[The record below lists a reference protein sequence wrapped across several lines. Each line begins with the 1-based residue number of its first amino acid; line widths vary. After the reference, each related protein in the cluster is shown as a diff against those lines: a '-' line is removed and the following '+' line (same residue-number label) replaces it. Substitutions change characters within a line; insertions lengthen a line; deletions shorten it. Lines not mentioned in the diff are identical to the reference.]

1 MNRMKVSLL
10 QENLKEAVGLV
21 SRWVAKRPEM
31 AVLSMV
37 LIKAEK
43 GGLIIEAT
51 DLQMGIRVEIG
62 GKVEQEGG
70 ICVPS
75 RILVEVLNNLSPGRV
90 GLETKGRELKLE
102 TSKSRMKLNGVEI
115 DEWPEIESRI
125 MNHES
130 TPKGGQA
137 TPKGGQ
143 ATPKGGQ
150 ATPKGGQAR
159 ITKMELKKK
168 EMQEIIKKVVM
179 AASGDES
186 RPVLQGVKLSV
197 MSDQEEME
205 AVATDGYRLAY
216 LQLATKVKGE
226 FSFLVP
232 ARFWLEIVSIVERMT
247 GRARVM
253 IGEGQVGINFDGI
266 EVWSRLLSGNF
277 PDYKKVMP
285 TEFENE
291 IETQREDLVA
301 AVRLAGVFA
310 KETAGIV
317 KINVKQEAME
327 VSANAME
334 VGENITKVEIRNIGK
349 ARNEELEIAVNYRY
363 LLDGLMGIEQ
373 EKVRLKFNGALKPA
387 VLEGAEKKEYRY
399 LVMPVRV
406 QK

>member
-1 MNRMKVSLL
+1 MSLL

-51 DLQMGIRVEIG
+51 DLQMGIRVEVG
-62 GKVEQEGG
+62 GRVEQEGG

-102 TSKSRMKLNGVEI
+102 TGKSRMKLNGVEI
-115 DEWPEIESRI
+115 DEWPDLNGKPAQKRG
-125 MNHES
+125 
-130 TPKGGQA
+130 KLQ
-137 TPKGGQ
+137 
-143 ATPKGGQ
+143 
-150 ATPKGGQAR
+150 
-159 ITKMELKKK
+159 TKNEKQTRFEFKKK

-232 ARFWLEIVSIVERMT
+232 ARFWLEIVSIVEKMT

-285 TEFENE
+285 
-291 IETQREDLVA
+291 R
-301 AVRLAGVFA
+301 
-310 KETAGIV
+310 
-317 KINVKQEAME
+317 KQAP
-327 VSANAME
+327 
-334 VGENITKVEIRNIGK
+334 KVN
-349 ARNEELEIAVNYRY
+349 
-363 LLDGLMGIEQ
+363 
-373 EKVRLKFNGALKPA
+373 
-387 VLEGAEKKEYRY
+387 
-399 LVMPVRV
+399 
-406 QK
+406 

>member
-1 MNRMKVSLL
+1 MNKMKVSLL
-10 QENLKEAVGLV
+10 QENLREAVGLV
-21 SRWVAKRPEM
+21 SRWVARRPEM

-51 DLQMGIRVEIG
+51 DLQMGIRVEVG

-70 ICVPS
+70 ICAPS
-75 RILVEVLNNLSPGRV
+75 RILGEVLSNLSPGKV
-90 GLETKGRELKLE
+90 ELEVKGKELRLK
-102 TSKSRMKLNGVEI
+102 TGKSRMKLNGVEI
-115 DEWPEIESRI
+115 DEWPSLSVKPGK
-125 MNHES
+125 N
-130 TPKGGQA
+130 KKQA
-137 TPKGGQ
+137 KFEFG
-143 ATPKGGQ
+143 
-150 ATPKGGQAR
+150 
-159 ITKMELKKK
+159 KK

-197 MSDQEEME
+197 MSGQGEME

-226 FSFLVP
+226 LSFLVP
-232 ARFWLEIVSIVERMT
+232 ARFWLEIVSIVEKMT
-247 GRARVM
+247 GKAGVM
-253 IGEGQVGINFDGI
+253 VGEGQIGISFDGV

-285 TEFENE
+285 TEFESE
-291 IETQREDLVA
+291 IETEREDLVA

-334 VGENITKVEIRNIGK
+334 VGENITKVEIRNISK

-363 LLDGLMGIEQ
+363 LLDGLMGLEQ
-373 EKVRLKFNGALKPA
+373 EKVRLKFNGALKPV